1 MLWRIP
7 YVAWWFCCRRDVGY
21 PDKYFPF
28 WKPQPRDRN
37 EALFTCYLSCQNV
50 LAKMASFDAC
60 LFILSSSM
68 WNLFI
73 SQVSRVH
80 KAIWKSWSI
89 QVCFR
94 PKNFFLFSLV
104 VRGEGMFYESN
115 EPISHES
122 MSQQVGSAVFCT
134 VSAKCRLQA
143 ADRVENGNWV

>member
-7 YVAWWFCCRRDVGY
+7 YVAWWFSCRRDVGY
-21 PDKYFPF
+21 RDKYFPF

-37 EALFTCYLSCQNV
+37 EALFTCYLSCQYV
-50 LAKMASFDAC
+50 LAKMAWFDCC

-73 SQVSRVH
+73 SQVTRVH

-94 PKNFFLFSLV
+94 PIFLYYSAWSS
-104 VRGEGMFYESN
+104 GENGCFMCQM
-115 EPISHES
+115 SHES
-122 MSQQVGSAVFCT
+122 MSQQVGSAVFYT
-134 VSAKCRLQA
+134 VSAKCKLQA